1 MRPRL
6 RQALQVVG
14 AVVIAVGVA
23 AAAAAVAIYLTG
35 PSGSISCVP
44 ASPPAN
50 PDPMPRWVIAAGV
63 PALIAALVGMFFA
76 LAAERVLTR
85 IIGTGLALV
94 LAAATFYAVYI
105 FLPAE
110 CRPLI

>member
-1 MRPRL
+1 MRLRL

-14 AVVIAVGVA
+14 AVVIAVGAA

-50 PDPMPRWVIAAGV
+50 PDPMPRWVITAGI
-63 PALIAALVGMFFA
+63 PALIATLVGAFFA

-85 IIGTGLALV
+85 IIGVGLV
-94 LAAATFYAVYI
+94 LILAAGTFIAVYV
-105 FLPAE
+105 FLPAA
-110 CRPLI
+110 CRP